1 MPAITFYFIFFVE
14 GGGGLEQNTKT
25 NDLSLGRIN
34 LLCKNGDV
42 AGLFL
47 STLHLSKN
55 FYQVVESV
63 PISNY
68 IL

>member
-1 MPAITFYFIFFVE
+1 MPAITFYLFFLW
-14 GGGGLEQNTKT
+14 GGGLEQNTKT
-25 NDLSLGRIN
+25 NDLSLSEIN

-55 FYQVVESV
+55 FYQVVEPV

>member
-1 MPAITFYFIFFVE
+1 M

-25 NDLSLGRIN
+25 NDLSLSEIN

>member
-1 MPAITFYFIFFVE
+1 MPAITFYFFFVE
-14 GGGGLEQNTKT
+14 GGGGLEQNAKT
-25 NDLSLGRIN
+25 NDLSLSEIN

>member
-1 MPAITFYFIFFVE
+1 MG
-14 GGGGLEQNTKT
+14 GGGGLERNTKT
-25 NDLSLGRIN
+25 YDLSLGRIN
-34 LLCKNGDV
+34 LLCKNKDV

-63 PISNY
+63 PILNY